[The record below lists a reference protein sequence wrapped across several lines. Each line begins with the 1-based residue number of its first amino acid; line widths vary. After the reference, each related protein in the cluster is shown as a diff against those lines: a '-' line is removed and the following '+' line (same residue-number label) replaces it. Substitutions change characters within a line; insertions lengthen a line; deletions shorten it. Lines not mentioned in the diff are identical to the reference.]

1 MTGQGKKGGFGR
13 QDPKSRRGSG
23 HETVYNSGFG
33 RKVDNQQEKLSLTTN
48 FDYKQ
53 IYNIK
58 TIDLKSIKRKF
69 TPFTLKTLNFSFFI
83 ILCSQCSQRGLKPLA
98 MGFIM
103 TTFFV
108 VNVVN
113 VVRDNDLTTKNDYSL

>member
-1 MTGQGKKGGFGR
+1 MTEQGKEGGSGR

-23 HETVYNSGFG
+23 HEAVYNSGFG
-33 RKVDNQQEKLSLTTN
+33 RKVDNRQEKPPLTTN

-58 TIDLKSIKRKF
+58 IYALKSFKGKF

-113 VVRDNDLTTKNDYSL
+113 VVRGIDLTTNNDYSL